1 MAAKWIK
8 TRQTRYGAYAAVYI
22 LVVLAIL
29 AGVNFLA
36 NRYDKSYDATKN
48 KQYSLSDQTI
58 KIVTGLKNDV
68 RMTYFGESRDFPNA
82 RDLLDRYA
90 SMSTR
95 LRVDYLDPNKKPT
108 LAKAAGFRSDSPVIV
123 ENGARREGAKSLSE
137 EEVTGALIRALKS
150 GERNVC
156 FMTGAGEHS
165 IDDQD
170 REGFSI
176 LKALLEHDNYKS
188 RAVSLRTAAAPDA
201 GKADAGKKVE
211 IGQATP
217 SGPVEVPKDCTVM
230 VSGGP
235 TADYPPPVVAAIKS
249 YVEDGG
255 RAIFMFDNVLRIGR
269 SEPAAPN
276 DDLAK
281 LLESWGV
288 TVNKD
293 LVLDL
298 GGLGQIF
305 GFGPEIPVVLQ
316 YESHPITQPLTR
328 IPTAFPLTR
337 SLEIKSGGKASVN
350 KLVATTEESI
360 ATSEI
365 GPGGAVDPKKGKK
378 GPLTLVAAGTYS
390 GTKQGRFVVSG
401 TSIWAVNSLAGSR
414 QLGNRELFMN
424 SINWLA
430 SDEDLIS
437 IRPKTPEDQQL
448 NISGQRM
455 AMLFWLSI
463 FVFPLTVVA
472 FGMATLWK
480 RR

>member
-1 MAAKWIK
+1 MAAKWLK
-8 TRQTRYGAYAAVYI
+8 TRQTKYGAYIAVYT
-22 LVVLAIL
+22 LVVIAIL

-36 NRYDKSYDATKN
+36 NRYDQSYDATKN

-58 KIVTGLKNDV
+58 KIVKDLKSDV
-68 RMTYFGESRDFPNA
+68 RMIYFGESGSFPNA
-82 RDLLDRYA
+82 RDLLDRY
-90 SMSTR
+90 SSLSTR
-95 LRVDYLDPNKKPT
+95 MHVQYIDPNKKPT
-108 LAKAAGFRSDSPVIV
+108 LAKAAGFRSDSPVVV
-123 ENGARREGAKSLSE
+123 ENGARHEGAKSLTE
-137 EEVTGALIRALKS
+137 EEITGALIRALKS

-156 FMTGAGEHS
+156 FLTGAGEHS

-170 REGFSI
+170 REGFGI

-188 RAVSLRTAAAPDA
+188 RAVSLKPAAAPDA
-201 GKADAGKKVE
+201 GTPDAAKKVE
-211 IGQATP
+211 IGQAVAAA
-217 SGPVEVPKDCTVM
+217 PVEVPKDCTVL

-235 TADYPPPVVAAIKS
+235 TADYPAPVVAAIKS

-255 RAIFMFDNVLRIGR
+255 RAMFMLDNVLRIGH
-269 SEPAAPN
+269 SEPPASN
-276 DDLAK
+276 DELVKMLAG
-281 LLESWGV
+281 WGV

-316 YESHPITQPLTR
+316 YESHAITQPLSR
-328 IPTAFPLTR
+328 IPTAFPLSR
-337 SLEIKSGGKASVN
+337 SLEIKSEGRTSVS
-350 KLVATTEESI
+350 KLVATTEDSL

-437 IRPKTPEDQQL
+437 IRPKMPEDQPL
-448 NISGQRM
+448 NVGGQRM

-463 FVFPLTVVA
+463 FIFPLTVVA
-472 FGMATLWK
+472 FGLATWWK